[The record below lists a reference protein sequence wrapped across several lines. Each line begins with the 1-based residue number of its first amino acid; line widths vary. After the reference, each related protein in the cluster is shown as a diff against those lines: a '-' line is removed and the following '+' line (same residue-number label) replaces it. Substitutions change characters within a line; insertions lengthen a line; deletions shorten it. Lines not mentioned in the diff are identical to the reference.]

1 MKRREGARPASAEPN
16 DGCAVRPAGSAAPSE
31 AAGGLGADEPGYAEG
46 GAGPAR
52 PAAAESGGDGG
63 VGGAGAS
70 AGHGTG
76 AAGAAPASTARP
88 PRACVSAGLPSEG
101 GVLRDPVAASAT
113 PRADA
118 ACDAL
123 RATVTARGL
132 VAPDAAALLMVSGGS
147 DSTALA
153 YLAHRLRE
161 EGSLGAVAMLHVNH
175 QLRGADADAD
185 ALFVAALA
193 ACLGIPLFSCEV
205 DVAGEAAR
213 TGGNVE
219 AVARRERYQAANEAL
234 RSLCRHEGLPLAEAR
249 ILTAHTA
256 DDRIESFYMR
266 SIVGTGPGGF
276 RGMLYRNGRVVR
288 PLLDC
293 TREGLRAYLEGLA
306 AGADGGAAAGDA
318 SAPGTGGLWREDAT
332 NAHTDRFRAYVRHEI
347 VPKARAWNEGL
358 DATLGRTMNLIADED
373 DMLEAMAD
381 DVVAADVAAPDGS
394 RTGEGGRPLE
404 GADFAEGFLL
414 EPSFGCV
421 LRPLQR
427 RVVHRLLQE
436 MLGAGQRV
444 DAASVAAVL
453 DGFADDGIP
462 QGGYVANI
470 QGNLAVSA
478 NKLGVRVEPMAAFRS
493 RRNRA

>member
-1 MKRREGARPASAEPN
+1 MDAYGRMKETIAE
-16 DGCAVRPAGSAAPSE
+16 
-31 AAGGLGADEPGYAEG
+31 
-46 GAGPAR
+46 
-52 PAAAESGGDGG
+52 
-63 VGGAGAS
+63 
-70 AGHGTG
+70 
-76 AAGAAPASTARP
+76 
-88 PRACVSAGLPSEG
+88 
-101 GVLRDPVAASAT
+101 
-113 PRADA
+113 
-118 ACDAL
+118 
-123 RATVTARGL
+123 RGL
-132 VAPDAAALLMVSGGS
+132 VQEGDALLLMVSGGS

-153 YLAHRLRE
+153 RLAARLRD
-161 EGSLGAVAMLHVNH
+161 EGRLGALDMLHVNH
-175 QLRGADADAD
+175 KLRGKDADDD
-185 ALFVAALA
+185 ARFVAALA
-193 ACLGIPLFSCEV
+193 DELGIPLFSCEV

-213 TGGNVE
+213 CGENVE
-219 AVARRERYQAANEAL
+219 AVARRERYAAAEEAVL
-234 RSLCRHEGLPLAEAR
+234 SMCQHEAIPLAQGK
-249 ILTAHTA
+249 IVTAHTV

-444 DAASVAAVL
+444 DAASVAAAL